1 MIGSVIGLHHI
12 LKVHSWGAPTEKFH
26 QLFMNGPWAHP
37 DLNWSRQAWSAFK
50 WRGLFMLLVVTMGS
64 VIGFHHNLLV
74 RHQLVREAPLY
85 LNWSRGAWSAF
96 KWGGLFMLLVVM
108 MGSVIGLRHNLLV
121 RPWVAPTENLHQSH
135 STGRHLR
142 FMHTACLGHQ
152 CAAVC
157 TLCRDQLICS
167 ESYWGGYSLVYTAYD
182 LTIWGQFLSLIF
194 FFKWINFWS
203 QADSQNLKEFRDEM
217 ILFVLKFFLQ
227 YHQFMPTKFAD

>member
-1 MIGSVIGLHHI
+1 MMGSVIGLC
-12 LKVHSWGAPTEKFH
+12 
-26 QLFMNGPWAHP
+26 
-37 DLNWSRQAWSAFK
+37 
-50 WRGLFMLLVVTMGS
+50 
-64 VIGFHHNLLV
+64 HNLLV
-74 RHQLVREAPLY
+74 RHLLVREAPLY

-167 ESYWGGYSLVYTAYD
+167 ESYWGGYSPVYTAYFGGNNGIK
-182 LTIWGQFLSLIF
+182 IWKVCKLVLF
-194 FFKWINFWS
+194 S
-203 QADSQNLKEFRDEM
+203 QYKDWFETNVPF
-217 ILFVLKFFLQ
+217 
-227 YHQFMPTKFAD
+227 